1 MIEKL
6 EQLDQKLFLYLNSFH
21 NSTWDQIMVFI
32 SGKVEWIPF
41 YVFLLI
47 LVILKYKKQTLWILL
62 GVGILIGLAD
72 QSSVQIFKEGFE
84 RYRPCHNLEIQELVH
99 IVNDKCG
106 GKYGFVSSHATN
118 SFALATFIG
127 LFLSR
132 NRSNLPLLLLLFWAA
147 VVSYSRIY
155 LGVHYPSDV
164 LGGAILGSSI
174 ALGLFKLQVFLLEK
188 KDYI

>member
-1 MIEKL
+1 
-6 EQLDQKLFLYLNSFH
+6 
-21 NSTWDQIMVFI
+21 
-32 SGKVEWIPF
+32 
-41 YVFLLI
+41 
-47 LVILKYKKQTLWILL
+47 LWILL